1 MRARVLPAVA
11 VLLVTACAAGPQDP
25 AARTERAAELL
36 VTELG
41 TDKVQ
46 QVSLT
51 DTLLSLR
58 SADTE
63 VQMEIGDDHV
73 EQQAVAAERRHELTS
88 RPLSDFDLTAMR
100 ARQDELSCAEGY
112 LPVVQSFALAGGAM
126 LQRAGCAGFME
137 YDVQRTE
144 LDGAEL
150 GPIDEWSAE
159 TIDEALEVA
168 GDVMGDEAV
177 SLQFTI
183 PNPSSPLSGSDWY
196 NLRME
201 GPAGPGGCSIKA
213 IRFGGRD
220 NDDGTGYLF
229 THCDD
234 RETVWTGKPAF
245 RVADVDGA
253 QVVAA
258 WAELSERMTDDLDY
272 VWVEAREDGVLLLS
286 TFGAADDIRDIDHRV
301 PLG

>member
-1 MRARVLPAVA
+1 
-11 VLLVTACAAGPQDP
+11 
-25 AARTERAAELL
+25 
-36 VTELG
+36 
-41 TDKVQ
+41 
-46 QVSLT
+46 
-51 DTLLSLR
+51 
-58 SADTE
+58 
-63 VQMEIGDDHV
+63 
-73 EQQAVAAERRHELTS
+73 
-88 RPLSDFDLTAMR
+88 
-100 ARQDELSCAEGY
+100 
-112 LPVVQSFALAGGAM
+112 
-126 LQRAGCAGFME
+126 
-137 YDVQRTE
+137 
-144 LDGAEL
+144 
-150 GPIDEWSAE
+150 
-159 TIDEALEVA
+159 
-168 GDVMGDEAV
+168 
-177 SLQFTI
+177 
-183 PNPSSPLSGSDWY
+183 
-196 NLRME
+196 ME